1 MFFITTDIF
10 AEILGESILLLTGCL
25 KHLSPASFD
34 PQWIK
39 GDTVPSCKGLI
50 ASIKN
55 NYSVVEN
62 SFHSAITGEKK
73 KYHILQP
80 GDFIYWEIHDQKNS
94 LQSHHKDPYQVLLT
108 SSCTRS
114 QTPRNGLLNSHGT
127 PKESARS

>member
-1 MFFITTDIF
+1 MFFITTYIF
-10 AEILGESILLLTGCL
+10 AEILGESILLVTGCL

-55 NYSVVEN
+55 NYSVAEN

-73 KYHILQP
+73 NYHILQP
-80 GDFIYWEIHDQKNS
+80 GDHDNGKDTS
-94 LQSHHKDPYQVLLT
+94 KRTLQPHKKD
-108 SSCTRS
+108 
-114 QTPRNGLLNSHGT
+114 
-127 PKESARS
+127 